1 MTRNYSEPAL
11 ARLYLLEDV
20 GLSPEQADSLLA
32 TDPSITGRLPL
43 QKKREELEAAIQEQA
58 DQEYAASPE
67 GRKEAAKAAL
77 AAKQE
82 REELIAG
89 ARALLERESGADV
102 SDFDEKTLLDLALIE
117 PSARRTHEREME
129 AFGEDD
135 DGIDWDGAERLS
147 LDGGEQ

>member
-58 DQEYAASPE
+58 DREYAASPE
-67 GRKEAAKAAL
+67 GRIEAAKAAL
-77 AAKQE
+77 AAKKE
-82 REELIAG
+82 REEMIAG
-89 ARALLERESGADV
+89 ARALLEQESGVDV
-102 SDFDEKTLLDLALIE
+102 SDFDEATLLDLALIE
-117 PSARRTHEREME
+117 PTARRQHEREME